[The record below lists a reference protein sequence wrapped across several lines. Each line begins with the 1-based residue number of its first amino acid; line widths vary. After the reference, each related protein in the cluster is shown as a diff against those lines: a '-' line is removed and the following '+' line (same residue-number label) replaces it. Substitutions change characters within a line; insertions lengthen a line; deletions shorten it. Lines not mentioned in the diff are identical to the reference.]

1 MSLTGKQ
8 RRYLRGLAHHLD
20 PVLMVG
26 QSGVSGPVIEKTL
39 FELNNHELIKVRVL
53 EAAPAGAKETGAE
66 LAKASESER
75 VQVIG
80 RMVVLYRRRAKKPA
94 IRLPKVEDS

>member
-26 QSGVSGPVIEKTL
+26 QSGVTESVVEKTV
-39 FELNNHELIKVRVL
+39 FELDNHELIKVRVL
-53 EAAPAGAKETGAE
+53 DGAPEGAKETGTA
-66 LAKASESER
+66 LAKSSASEL

-80 RMVVLYRRRAKKPA
+80 RMVVLYRRRSKKPA
-94 IRLPKVEDS
+94 IRLPKVTEG